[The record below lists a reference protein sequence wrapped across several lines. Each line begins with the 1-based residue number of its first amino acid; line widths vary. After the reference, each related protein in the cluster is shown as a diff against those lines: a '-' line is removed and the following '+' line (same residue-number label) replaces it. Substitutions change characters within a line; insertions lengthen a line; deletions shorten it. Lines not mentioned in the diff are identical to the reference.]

1 MQRSIV
7 RLRRYPNVTM
17 RCYHCSHILDYVGEV
32 ELYCEIITRLKCV
45 RCPTTVEVSHEL
57 PPNPDFLMNASD
69 TEEKPASSDDDD
81 TDMTIRTA

>member
-1 MQRSIV
+1 
-7 RLRRYPNVTM
+7 M

-57 PPNPDFLMNASD
+57 PPNLDLIMTGSD
-69 TEEKPASSDDDD
+69 TEEKPTSSDDDD
-81 TDMTIRTA
+81 TDMTIPPA